1 MVRGVK
7 FGISIHHE
15 LSLYVYR
22 CGLSPVEA
30 LRSATSVSARR
41 FCLADRGKIA
51 TGLKADLLL
60 VKGDPTTNIDCT
72 LDIVNVWRNGVLYR
86 RELAN

>member
-1 MVRGVK
+1 MVKGVK

-22 CGLSPVEA
+22 CGFTPIEA

-41 FCLADRGKIA
+41 FGLADRGKIVP
-51 TGLKADLLL
+51 GLKADLLL
-60 VKGDPTTNIDCT
+60 VKGDPTTNIVCT
-72 LDIVNVWRNGVLYR
+72 IDIVNVWRNGILYR
-86 RELAN
+86 RELGN